1 MEEFRMKIFLTGATG
16 FLGHHLLPMLS
27 SAGHECLA
35 LTRYKPG
42 CRELQVLPRVTV
54 QQASVFDDEA
64 LRAGMQGADAVINM
78 VGILNEKGRN
88 GSGFHRAH
96 VELAEKLIAAA
107 RESGVRRFVQVS
119 ALGAGEGSSHY
130 QASKGEAEERIRAA
144 QDLNWTIFRPSVIFG
159 AGDSFFNRFAALLAF
174 APVLPLACPD
184 ARLQPVW
191 ADDVAA
197 AIERVLEDEATY
209 GKTYPLVGP
218 REYTLRELVRFTAET
233 AGLKRR
239 IVGLPDAL
247 ARLQAAIM
255 DFVPGKPFSTDN
267 YRSLQTPN
275 TSEENGLVE
284 LGIRPQSVES
294 VVPTYLCA
302 RSPRQTRLD
311 ACRRDFVG

>member
-1 MEEFRMKIFLTGATG
+1 MKIFLTGATG

-144 QDLNWTIFRPSVIFG
+144 QDLDWTIFRPSVIFG

-174 APVLPLACPD
+174 APVLPLACP
-184 ARLQPVW
+184 
-191 ADDVAA
+191 AA
-197 AIERVLEDEATY
+197 AQSEEERTRDELRRLEDD
-209 GKTYPLVGP
+209 GKTAFLAGWDGEARGVVAVAGEQPGLI
-218 REYTLRELVRFTAET
+218 T
-233 AGLKRR
+233 AGAGPDLQKDVLALMR
-239 IVGLPDAL
+239 IFGC
-247 ARLQAAIM
+247 Q
-255 DFVPGKPFSTDN
+255 
-267 YRSLQTPN
+267 
-275 TSEENGLVE
+275 E
-284 LGIRPQSVES
+284 L
-294 VVPTYLCA
+294 L
-302 RSPRQTRLD
+302 
-311 ACRRDFVG
+311 

>member
-1 MEEFRMKIFLTGATG
+1 MTPPFPFDAMLIFVRTKIAT
-16 FLGHHLLPMLS
+16 
-27 SAGHECLA
+27 
-35 LTRYKPG
+35 
-42 CRELQVLPRVTV
+42 
-54 QQASVFDDEA
+54 
-64 LRAGMQGADAVINM
+64 
-78 VGILNEKGRN
+78 
-88 GSGFHRAH
+88 
-96 VELAEKLIAAA
+96 VELAEKLISAA

-144 QDLNWTIFRPSVIFG
+144 QDLDWTIFRPSVIFG

-247 ARLQAAIM
+247 ARLQAA
-255 DFVPGKPFSTDN
+255 FLEVLPVPPLTRDQVTLLRRLRFLPEQESQTATDLRN
-267 YRSLQTPN
+267 AVFLTINGIAVGLKN
-275 TSEENGLVE
+275 TG
-284 LGIRPQSVES
+284 
-294 VVPTYLCA
+294 
-302 RSPRQTRLD
+302 
-311 ACRRDFVG
+311 